1 MRTLLSTRL
10 FSNQVLTPEP
20 WLLARKFGFTTLELY
35 ADGKNLDVLNPGQA
49 ERIAWLAEAM
59 GVHAPWIHLG
69 PAVLDR
75 LVDRES
81 LVALGDLIRRLR
93 LQMVTAD
100 TRRWGVAPGG
110 TFLNLDDLR
119 VECITNG
126 ARLVLE
132 LGRFEESVLQR
143 FPPTIGICWDMAAP
157 GLEEEQAIRDVEEIL
172 GGMARGRLIGIRVAH
187 RGDGIRE
194 VPAEREAR
202 ILEEVWRLHAPGA
215 LIYDVDDPS
224 GFGAEVELRGS
235 LEAIRDFHAGGSRP
249 TTEEGGLFWAAL
261 APG

>member
-20 WLLARKFGFTTLELY
+20 WLLARKFGFTTLELN
-35 ADGKNLDVLNPGQA
+35 ADGSNLDIFEPGQTD
-49 ERIAWLAEAM
+49 RIGWLAESM
-59 GVHAPWIHLG
+59 GVHVPWIHLG
-69 PAVLDR
+69 SRVLDR
-75 LVDRES
+75 LTDRPS
-81 LVALGDLIRRLR
+81 LVELGDVIRKLR

-100 TRRWGVAPGG
+100 TRQWGVSPSG

-119 VECITNG
+119 VECLTNG

-132 LGRFEESVLQR
+132 LGHFEETIVERL
-143 FPPTIGICWDMAAP
+143 PPTLGICWDLAAP
-157 GLEEEQAIRDVEEIL
+157 GLEEDEAIRQVEEIL
-172 GGMARGRLIGIRVAH
+172 GSMARGRLIGIRVAH
-187 RGDGIRE
+187 RGDGFRE

-224 GFGAEVELRGS
+224 GYGSAVELRRT
-235 LEAIRDFHAGGSRP
+235 LDAIRHFHAGGSRP

>member
-10 FSNQVLTPEP
+10 FSNQVLTAEP
-20 WLLARKFGFTTLELY
+20 WLLARKSGFTTLELY
-35 ADGKNLDVLNPGQA
+35 ADGQNLDILEPGQV
-49 ERIAWLAEAM
+49 ERIGWLAESM
-59 GVHAPWIHLG
+59 GVHAPWLHIG
-69 PAVLDR
+69 AAVMDR
-75 LVDRES
+75 LTDRTQ
-81 LVALGDLIRRLR
+81 LVRLGDVIRQLR

-100 TRRWGVAPGG
+100 TRKWGVSPTGR
-110 TFLNLDDLR
+110 FLNVDDLR

-132 LGRFEESVLQR
+132 LGRFEERVFDH
-143 FPPTIGICWDMAAP
+143 FPPTIGICWDLAAP
-157 GLEEEQAIRDVEEIL
+157 GLEEEEAIQQVENIL

-187 RGDGIRE
+187 CADGRRE
-194 VPAEREAR
+194 VPTEREAR

-224 GFGAEVELRGS
+224 GYGAEVELRS
-235 LEAIRDFHAGGSRP
+235 ALDSIREFHAGGKRP